1 MQQAASAPPL
11 AIHGALC
18 EAAQDYTRKKN
29 VFRLAL
35 TDGSEYLFMAQ
46 DGNQMGDW
54 VSQIKFHAGREIYVE
69 GVSSQH
75 TFFSIGRINFPTLF
89 GAPKCV

>member
-1 MQQAASAPPL
+1 MVTVVIIGSTVIFSPVDYMQQAASAPPL

-46 DGNQMGDW
+46 DINQMGDW
-54 VSQIKFHAGREIYVE
+54 VSQIKFHAGREI
-69 GVSSQH
+69 
-75 TFFSIGRINFPTLF
+75 
-89 GAPKCV
+89 